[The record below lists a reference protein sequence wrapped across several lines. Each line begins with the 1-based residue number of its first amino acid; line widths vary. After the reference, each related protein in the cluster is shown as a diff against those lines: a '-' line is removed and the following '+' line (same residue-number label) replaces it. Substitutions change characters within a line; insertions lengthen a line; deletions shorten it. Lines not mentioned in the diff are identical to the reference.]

1 MVTLQSLTI
10 IKKNIMTEKKI
21 WKKGLSI
28 LLIFQIVVALSLAVF
43 AIVNFSGL
51 LEQFGMKYQPDMGI
65 LQLIMAYNLVLSS
78 SICLWGVIWIRKGN
92 IAGIQA
98 GTTVGLLIF
107 IVSFT
112 VFLKFDRIDML
123 LFDSLRAF
131 LMVVFGVLAYKEHIK
146 IHATIS

>member
-1 MVTLQSLTI
+1 
-10 IKKNIMTEKKI
+10 MTERKI

-28 LLIFQIVVALSLAVF
+28 LLIFQIIVALTLAVF
-43 AIVNFSGL
+43 AIVNFTGL

-65 LQLIMAYNLVLSS
+65 LQLIMAYNLILSL
-78 SICLWGVIWIRKGN
+78 SICLWSVIWIRKGN

-98 GTTVGLLIF
+98 GTTVGFLIF

-131 LMVVFGVLAYKEHIK
+131 LMVIFGILAYKEHSK
-146 IHATIS
+146 FHTSIS

>member
-1 MVTLQSLTI
+1 
-10 IKKNIMTEKKI
+10 MTEKKI

-43 AIVNFSGL
+43 ALVNFPRL

-65 LQLIMAYNLVLSS
+65 LQLIMTYNLVLSL
-78 SICLWGVIWIRKGN
+78 SICLWSVIWIRKGN
-92 IAGIQA
+92 IAGIHA

-123 LFDSLRAF
+123 LFDSLRAL
-131 LMVVFGVLAYKEHIK
+131 LMVVFGIMAHKEHSK
-146 IHATIS
+146 SQTTIS